1 MATPS
6 TAPLFLRPY
15 RGDVPTPDFVLR
27 LRERIGHD
35 LLWLPGVTAVVH
47 DPGGLVLAVRRADSG
62 RWTLPSGIPD
72 PGEEMAAACA
82 REVLEETGV
91 TVVVDRLLLLATLSP
106 TTYPNGDVCQFVDHT
121 FVCRAV
127 AGEAHV
133 ADDESVAVAWLAP
146 RDLDRLDGHAE
157 RARLAAG
164 PNGPTRF
171 TV

>member
-1 MATPS
+1 MA
-6 TAPLFLRPY
+6 L
-15 RGDVPTPDFVLR
+15 VPTPDFVLR

-47 DPGGLVLAVRRADSG
+47 DDGGRVLAVRRADSG

-91 TVVVDRLLLLATLSP
+91 TVAVDRLLSLATLP
-106 TTYPNGDVCQFVDHT
+106 RTTYPNGDVCQFVDHT

-133 ADDESVAVAWLAP
+133 ADDESVDVAWLDP
-146 RDLDRLDGHAE
+146 TGLDRLGGQAE
-157 RARLAAG
+157 RVRLAGG
-164 PNGPTRF
+164 PPGPTRF
-171 TV
+171 VV